1 MQDKRTSEI
10 YFSAFAAALPTLM
23 ALDSKAAFQQRA
35 AQIEIPV
42 QEIDALELAGIDTFA
57 KYAFCSQYQPGAQD
71 ERPLVDFLQATLWA
85 APNAEMLPKYRR
97 LFFESHALCL
107 QDLRQKVERTE
118 HTEAKVL
125 PLAEKVERVNRLK
138 TRLPG
143 LLVNQQLE
151 PSHQLVDKAVQPWEE
166 NSLRYIELTTCTS
179 REQEVL
185 SEKSTPSLTFD
196 ATGNIKVT
204 KKQELAQCSLTGD
217 LRLRTAMQRRA
228 LAYDMAGVA
237 SFLVLEKWAN
247 LLFEKLQQEPP
258 HGYKY
263 VNHDQLLRADKA
275 LWLRVAEE
283 TRAQVQ
289 GDGLRRP
296 VDEAIEKW
304 SLHAEIQYHI
314 MPMPSATSS
323 AQTPKA
329 TPPAAAPKGVVKDY
343 DTKNT
348 KGKGKGKHKGKI
360 TIPEGC
366 EIKFGEHQRPI
377 CMKYNVGVCRGNVKP
392 GKRCAYGFHVC
403 WKKKCHKNHSAVE
416 CTTI

>member
-1 MQDKRTSEI
+1 MDTS
-10 YFSAFAAALPTLM
+10 
-23 ALDSKAAFQQRA
+23 
-35 AQIEIPV
+35 
-42 QEIDALELAGIDTFA
+42 
-57 KYAFCSQYQPGAQD
+57 
-71 ERPLVDFLQATLWA
+71 
-85 APNAEMLPKYRR
+85 
-97 LFFESHALCL
+97 
-107 QDLRQKVERTE
+107 
-118 HTEAKVL
+118 
-125 PLAEKVERVNRLK
+125 
-138 TRLPG
+138 
-143 LLVNQQLE
+143 
-151 PSHQLVDKAVQPWEE
+151 
-166 NSLRYIELTTCTS
+166 TS
-179 REQEVL
+179 
-185 SEKSTPSLTFD
+185 
-196 ATGNIKVT
+196 
-204 KKQELAQCSLTGD
+204 
-217 LRLRTAMQRRA
+217 
-228 LAYDMAGVA
+228 
-237 SFLVLEKWAN
+237 
-247 LLFEKLQQEPP
+247 
-258 HGYKY
+258 

-289 GDGLRRP
+289 GDGLKRP

-360 TIPEGC
+360 TIPEDC

-403 WKKKCHKNHSAVE
+403 WKKKCHKKSLRCGVHHTLKHDRRWPSF
-416 CTTI
+416 TMQDIHFILWSFSLGQGTFQQP